1 MVSLERGRE
10 KTRRTE
16 RRDRRFFSSST
27 LSPCTENWKK
37 KNELRYLTLVA
48 AGLIVGIG
56 LRAQPDSRLTTWA
69 RGEASKEL
77 ASEE

>member
-1 MVSLERGRE
+1 LNRKLEE
-10 KTRRTE
+10 
-16 RRDRRFFSSST
+16 
-27 LSPCTENWKK
+27 

-48 AGLIVGIG
+48 AGLTLGIG

>member
-1 MVSLERGRE
+1 LHRKLEE
-10 KTRRTE
+10 
-16 RRDRRFFSSST
+16 
-27 LSPCTENWKK
+27 

-48 AGLIVGIG
+48 AGLTLGIG